1 MSETAPG
8 SLGALVRLFLRL
20 GIAGFGGPLAHIAM
34 METEVVE
41 RRRWLS
47 KQEFLDGLALCQ
59 MLPGPAS
66 TQLGVLIGRARG
78 GLRGAV
84 IGGTAFILPGFCV
97 MLAYTLLYE
106 RWGALPLLG
115 PVFAGIAPAVVAVI
129 LFSAWRLGRSAV
141 TRVDTLALC
150 TAGFALTAW
159 LRVDTALTLIL
170 CGAAAAV
177 LRKLAARGVS
187 ARAWV
192 LPVLVTAAPEVYAR
206 LAWLWFK
213 MGALVYGGGYVI
225 IPVVRGEAVRHF
237 GWMSD
242 HDFLDGLALGQMT
255 PGPIVNLS
263 VFVGFQAGGLLG
275 AIVAA
280 LGVFAPAFAV
290 VLVAVPLMNRVKHL
304 WWMKDFLAGVNASV
318 VGAIVGA
325 TIPLALDA
333 VVGPFTVIVGL
344 ASIGILWRFK
354 VDTVW
359 LVLGAGAAGWLWSL
373 RG

>member
-1 MSETAPG
+1 MRAQSH
-8 SLGALVRLFLRL
+8 LGALVRLFLRL
-20 GIAGFGGPLAHIAM
+20 GFAGFGGPLVHIAI

-66 TQLGVLIGRARG
+66 TQLGVLICHARG
-78 GLRGAV
+78 GLCGAL
-84 IGGTAFILPGFCV
+84 IGGAAFILPGFCV
-97 MLAYTLLYE
+97 MLAFTLLYE
-106 RWGALPLLG
+106 RWGALPVLG

-141 TRVDTLALC
+141 TRADMALLC
-150 TAGFALTAW
+150 AAGFVLTAW
-159 LRVDTALTLIL
+159 LRFDTALTLIV
-170 CGAAAAV
+170 CGAAAAAI
-177 LRKLAARGVS
+177 RRLAAGGAT
-187 ARAWV
+187 ARAWAM
-192 LPVLVTAAPEVYAR
+192 PALVTAAPEVYAR
-206 LAWLWFK
+206 LAWLWIK

-225 IPVVRGEAVRHF
+225 IPVVRGEAVQRF

-242 HDFLDGLALGQMT
+242 RVFLDGLALGQMT

-263 VFVGFQAGGLLG
+263 VFVGYQAGGLLG
-275 AIVAA
+275 SIVAA

-290 VLVAVPLMNRVKHL
+290 VLVAVRLMNRFKHL
-304 WWMKDFLAGVNASV
+304 SWMKNFLGGVNASV
-318 VGAIVGA
+318 VGAIAAA
-325 TIPLALDA
+325 TIPLARSA
-333 VVGPFTVIVGL
+333 VVSPFTAIVGL
-344 ASIGILWRFK
+344 VSAGILWRFR

>member
-1 MSETAPG
+1 
-8 SLGALVRLFLRL
+8 VRLFLRL
-20 GIAGFGGPLAHIAM
+20 GFAGFGGPLVHIAM

-66 TQLGVLIGRARG
+66 TQLGVLICHARG
-78 GLRGAV
+78 GLCGALL
-84 IGGTAFILPGFCV
+84 GGAAFILPGFCV
-97 MLAYTLLYE
+97 MLAFTLLYE
-106 RWGALPLLG
+106 RWGALPALG
-115 PVFAGIAPAVVAVI
+115 PVFTGIAPAVVAVI

-141 TRVDTLALC
+141 TRADMALLC
-150 TAGFALTAW
+150 AAGFVLTAW
-159 LRVDTALTLIL
+159 LRFDTALTLIL
-170 CGAAAAV
+170 CGAAAAG
-177 LRKLAARGVS
+177 LRRLTTGAAT

-192 LPVLVTAAPEVYAR
+192 LPALVTASPEVYVR
-206 LAWLWFK
+206 LAWLWIK

-225 IPVVRGEAVRHF
+225 IPVVRGEAVQRF

-242 HDFLDGLALGQMT
+242 RVFLDGLALGQMT

-263 VFVGFQAGGLLG
+263 VFVGYQAGGLLG
-275 AIVAA
+275 SIVAA

-290 VLVAVPLMNRVKHL
+290 VLVAVPLMSRVKHL
-304 WWMKDFLAGVNASV
+304 SWMKDFLAGVNASV
-318 VGAIVGA
+318 VGAIVAA
-325 TIPLALDA
+325 TIPLARSA
-333 VVGPFTVIVGL
+333 VVSPFTAVVGL
-344 ASIGILWRFK
+344 ASVGILSRFK

-359 LVLGAGAAGWLWSL
+359 LVLVAGATGWLWSL

>member
-1 MSETAPG
+1 MSSPP
-8 SLGALVRLFLRL
+8 SLGVLVRLFLRL
-20 GIAGFGGPLAHIAM
+20 GFAGFGGPLVHIAM

-66 TQLGVLIGRARG
+66 TQLGVLICHARG
-78 GLRGAV
+78 GLAGAL
-84 IGGTAFILPGFCV
+84 IGGAAFILPGFCV
-97 MLAYTLLYE
+97 MLAFTLLYE
-106 RWGALPLLG
+106 RWGALPALG

-141 TRVDTLALC
+141 TRLDVALVFG
-150 TAGFALTAW
+150 AGFAMTAW
-159 LRVDTALTLIL
+159 LRLDTALTLIL

-177 LRKLAARGVS
+177 LRRLASGGAT
-187 ARAWV
+187 ARAWAM
-192 LPVLVTAAPEVYAR
+192 PALVTAAPEVYSR
-206 LAWLWFK
+206 LAWLWIK

-225 IPVVRGEAVRHF
+225 IPVVRGEAVQRF

-242 HDFLDGLALGQMT
+242 RVFLDGLALGQMT

-263 VFVGFQAGGLLG
+263 VFVGYQAGGLLG
-275 AIVAA
+275 SIVAA

-290 VLVAVPLMNRVKHL
+290 VLVAVPLMSRVKHL
-304 WWMKDFLAGVNASV
+304 SWMKDFLAGVNASV
-318 VGAIVGA
+318 VGAIVAA
-325 TIPLALDA
+325 TIPLARSA
-333 VVGPFTVIVGL
+333 VVSPFTAVVGL
-344 ASIGILWRFK
+344 ASVGILWRFK